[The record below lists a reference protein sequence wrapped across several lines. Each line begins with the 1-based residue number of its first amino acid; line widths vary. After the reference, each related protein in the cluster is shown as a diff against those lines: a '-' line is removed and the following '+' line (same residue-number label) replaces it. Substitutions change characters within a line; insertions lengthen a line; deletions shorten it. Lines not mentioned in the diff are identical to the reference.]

1 MQGTELLRDPDFAQ
15 TLEQSPFQANDLPGL
30 SNAVADAFERLPPEQ
45 RKELKAALDELD
57 DLTEEELQSF
67 LRMIDYV
74 EKNPDQY
81 PKLVEQLVASGAFE
95 REDVPAQYDPTL
107 MAVVKA
113 LIGQAIRRVSAV
125 SSPTYAKGGI
135 VSLKKEAKRLEKA
148 GRNGDSMLAHI
159 TPFEATMLKRMG
171 GSGTINPTTGLPEFF
186 LKSLGKILKVGA
198 QIVATAVL
206 SSFVGPVAAGAIV
219 GGVSALLSGA
229 KPADALKSALIGG
242 VTGGIAG
249 GISSSLSGG
258 SFMEGAFS
266 GGSLFGSGPPV
277 NPVLDYL
284 KSTSVGGNLLGGVPS
299 TAGVESGASAGA
311 TAFTGAAEGAP
322 AYTSVTPPVRPE
334 GAVLAPDIPVPKAA
348 SSGLSGFFGKGGTF
362 DTYKVP
368 LLLGGGAAL
377 LAADS
382 GKKEEIK
389 PSLVAGPTGTQLLA
403 QQPGTYGFNQAN
415 FAPRVPQAGTP
426 VFPGGGYVAPTTQ
439 LATAPVPNFGQITFP
454 KPSMSGIMAAKAG
467 GHISGPGHGTSDS
480 IPARLS
486 DGEFVMTAKAVRG
499 AGNGSRMKGARK
511 MYELMNKF
519 ERMA

>member
-1 MQGTELLRDPDFAQ
+1 MQGTELLRDPDFTQ
-15 TLEQSPFQANDLPGL
+15 TLEQSPFQAKDLPGL

-95 REDVPAQYDPTL
+95 REDVPAQYDPNL
-107 MAVVKA
+107 MGVVKV
-113 LIGQAIRRVSAV
+113 LIGQALRRVSAV
-125 SSPTYAKGGI
+125 SSPTFAKGGI
-135 VSLKKEAKRLEKA
+135 VSLKKEASKVAAA
-148 GRNGDSMLAHI
+148 GRKGDSMLAHI

-186 LKSLGKILKVGA
+186 LKSLGKILKIGA
-198 QIVATAVL
+198 QIIGTAVL
-206 SSFVGPVAAGAIV
+206 TPFVGPIAAGAIV
-219 GGVSALLSGA
+219 GGVSSLLSGA
-229 KPADALKSALIGG
+229 KPVDALKSALIGG
-242 VTGGIAG
+242 T
-249 GISSSLSGG
+249 LSGITAGFTGSG
-258 SFMEGAFS
+258 SFMENAFA
-266 GGSLFGSGPPV
+266 GGSVFGSGPAASPL
-277 NPVLDYL
+277 LDWM
-284 KSTSVGGNLLGGVPS
+284 KGTSLGNSIFGGIPTGGVEP
-299 TAGVESGASAGA
+299 GASAGA
-311 TAFTGAAEGAP
+311 TAFQGGAEGAP
-322 AYTSVTPPVRPE
+322 GYTSTAPPVRPE
-334 GAVLAPDIPVPKAA
+334 GSVLAPSISKPAAA

-368 LLLGGGAAL
+368 ILLGGGAAL
-377 LAADS
+377 LAASS
-382 GKKEEIK
+382 GEKQDIK
-389 PSLVAGPTGTQLLA
+389 PSLVSGPTGTELLA
-403 QQPGTYGFNQAN
+403 KEPGVYGFNQAN
-415 FAPRVPQAGTP
+415 FAPVTPQPGTV
-426 VFPGGGYVAPTTQ
+426 VFPGGGYIAPTTQ
-439 LATAPVPNFGQITFP
+439 FATAPMPNFGQITFP

-499 AGNGSRMKGARK
+499 AGKGDRMKGARK